1 METSDKHG
9 PRLAEDLNKD
19 TRAGHEEFR
28 ELEPDVHRLDL
39 IEEQDGV
46 IDELEAEQRAEL
58 ARYIRPSLFPARPDA
73 LIAAAE
79 EAFAPDE
86 VLDRLRALPDAVY
99 FNVQGVW
106 AALGGDVERHHT

>member
-1 METSDKHG
+1 MQTSDKHG
-9 PRLAEDLNKD
+9 PRLADDLNKD

-28 ELEPDVHRLDL
+28 EMEPEVHRLDL
-39 IEEQDGV
+39 INEEDGV

-58 ARYIRPSLFPARPDA
+58 ARYLRPSLFPAERDA

-99 FNVQGVW
+99 VNVQGVW
-106 AALGGDVERHHT
+106 TETGGDVERPRS